1 MFQTVQPAILYG
13 GEHGKYHKKSY
24 TKIVRVD
31 LCQFVRSVYFEEKD
45 K

>member
-1 MFQTVQPAILYG
+1 MFQTVLSAILYC
-13 GEHGKYHKKSY
+13 GEHGKNHKKSY

-31 LCQFVRSVYFEEKD
+31 LCQFDRSVYFVEKD